1 MFLKILFSFY
11 FCSCEDFI
19 SECANI
25 HVSGWGCRWGTHTQT
40 NTYTLLML
48 QDIWTNCKDYPAI
61 GYHWAPLCMCWSHL
75 FSLGRWAVH
84 SQSESIR
91 ARTSVCVVH
100 TQDNTIFALPTIS
113 AELFISCRFWRF
125 QRKFPKF
132 EGRIRCLKQLTPM
145 QPSCKNVWQTRCVFA
160 FGRIHKLTHVDW

>member
-11 FCSCEDFI
+11 FCSCEDLYPNAHTYTYLVVDVI
-19 SECANI
+19 
-25 HVSGWGCRWGTHTQT
+25 RTRTHTHHSCCRT
-40 NTYTLLML
+40 F
-48 QDIWTNCKDYPAI
+48 WTNCKDYPAI
-61 GYHWAPLCMCWSHL
+61 GYHWAPACMCWSHL

-145 QPSCKNVWQTRCVFA
+145 QPSCMNVWQTRCVFA
-160 FGRIHKLTHVDW
+160 FGRTHKLTHVDW